1 MSLTPKEIKE
11 NVDNL
16 EIDPHFE
23 RRLKKR
29 NLKLD
34 EVKDYLKNKIPII
47 IEINEFKYKISYRLE
62 KERYLTLYL
71 LKVPKGL
78 KMLTVFIEKR
88 IKKV

>member
-1 MSLTPKEIKE
+1 MSLTQKEIKE
-11 NVDNL
+11 SINDL

-29 NLKLD
+29 NLNL
-34 EVKDYLKNKIPII
+34 EYIKDYLKNRIPII
-47 IEINEFKYKISYRLE
+47 IEINKNKYKISYQLE
-62 KERYLTLYL
+62 KERYLTLYV